1 MTLEIVTPGGTRS
14 VADCTSIRLYT
25 SAGTPG
31 WVGFRNGCART
42 AVVLS
47 AGKVAAYRNDS
58 CVLAANC
65 DGVAT
70 AEDDGVTLLTDGFEE
85 TG

>member
-42 AVVLS
+42 GS
-47 AGKVAAYRNDS
+47 GPFRRKS
-58 CVLAANC
+58 S
-65 DGVAT
+65 GIP
-70 AEDDGVTLLTDGFEE
+70 
-85 TG
+85 